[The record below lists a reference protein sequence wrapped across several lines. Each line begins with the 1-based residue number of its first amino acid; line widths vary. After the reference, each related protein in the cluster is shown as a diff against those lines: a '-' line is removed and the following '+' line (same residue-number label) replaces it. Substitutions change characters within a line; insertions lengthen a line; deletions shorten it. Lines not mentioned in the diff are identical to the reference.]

1 MWRRLKAISLILK
14 KNKKNQIEKNKKVN
28 IAKNASVHY
37 AKIDYE
43 GNNSIAGGTSISG
56 YLKIGLG
63 STISSN
69 CYIHGHIII
78 GKYCQLAGNIG
89 IFSSNHP
96 TNYITTF
103 TSKAFLNGVL
113 KKNSQNGSVN
123 IGNDV
128 WIGHG
133 AIILKDVK
141 IGHGA
146 IIAAGAIVTKDVP
159 PYSIV
164 GGNPA
169 RILKFRFSDEI
180 INKLLEIQW
189 WDYSADF
196 IKINIDKFTKPILS
210 IEDLDNFTK

>member
-1 MWRRLKAISLILK
+1 MWRKLKAIFLIPK
-14 KNKKNQIEKNKKVN
+14 KNKKSQIEKNKEVN
-28 IAKNASVHY
+28 IAKNASVRY
-37 AKIDYE
+37 AKIDFE

-69 CYIHGHIII
+69 CNLNGDIII
-78 GKYCQLAGNIG
+78 GRYCQLAGNIG

-133 AIILKDVK
+133 AILLKDVN

-169 RILKFRFSDEI
+169 RILKYRFSDEI

-189 WDYSADF
+189 WDHNSDF

-210 IEDLDNFTK
+210 IEDLDNFTR

>member
-1 MWRRLKAISLILK
+1 MWQTLKAIFLIFR
-14 KNKKNQIEKNKKVN
+14 KNKINQIDKNKKVK
-28 IAKNASVHY
+28 IAKNASIRY
-37 AKIDYE
+37 AEIEFE

-56 YLKIGLG
+56 FLKIGLG

-69 CYIHGHIII
+69 CYLNGNIII

-89 IFSSNHP
+89 IYSSNHP

-103 TSKAFLNGVL
+103 TSKSFLNGIL
-113 KKNSQNGSVN
+113 KTNSQNGSVN

-146 IIAAGAIVTKDVP
+146 IIAAGAIITKDVP

-169 RILKFRFSDEI
+169 KVIRFRFSDEI
-180 INKLLEIQW
+180 IYKLLEIKW
-189 WDYSADF
+189 WDWSNDI
-196 IKINIDKFTKPILS
+196 IKINIEKFTKPIIS
-210 IEDLDNFTK
+210 TDDLDNFTL